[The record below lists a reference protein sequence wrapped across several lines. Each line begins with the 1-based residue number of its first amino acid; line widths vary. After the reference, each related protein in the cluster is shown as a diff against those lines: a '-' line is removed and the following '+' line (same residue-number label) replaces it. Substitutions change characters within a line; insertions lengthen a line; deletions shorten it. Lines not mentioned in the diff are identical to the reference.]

1 MNAPRQD
8 LLLLAGKIITL
19 IMQGAVAIGAAVLAI
34 SLPFVTIFSGD
45 LVEGFADGSG
55 VAIADV
61 PLLPMAG
68 AMVIA
73 LAILVALFLF
83 FGRLRAIIATV
94 GEGEP
99 FVPANAERLNL
110 MAWLLLATQL
120 LAIPLAMF
128 VVELAKRADDIE
140 GANVMG
146 EVDPFDMTGILM
158 VLTLFILAR
167 VFRHGAAMRDDLEGT
182 V

>member
-1 MNAPRQD
+1 MNVPRQD
-8 LLLLAGKIITL
+8 LLLLAGKIVSL
-19 IMQGAVAIGAAVLAI
+19 FLQAVVAIGAAVLAI
-34 SLPFVTIFSGD
+34 SLLIVTIFSGD
-45 LVEGFADGSG
+45 LAKGFADGSG
-55 VAIADV
+55 IPIADV

-68 AMVIA
+68 AMVVA

-83 FGRLRAIIATV
+83 FGKLRAIIATV

-99 FVPANAERLNL
+99 FVPANAERLNF

-120 LAIPLAMF
+120 LAIPLAGF
-128 VVELAKRADDIE
+128 VVELAKWADDIE
-140 GANVMG
+140 GVNIMG

-158 VLTLFILAR
+158 VLVLFILAR
-167 VFRHGAAMRDDLEGT
+167 VFRHGAALREDLEGT